1 MNSELTKLALAEV
14 LNPNTLINLISR
26 RVRQLNSGGGDVSR
40 PLVSETATLGMADI
54 ALREI
59 AEGKMSFESHSPE
72 VLAAAKPKRRR
83 TVKR

>member
-1 MNSELTKLALAEV
+1 M
-14 LNPNTLINLISR
+14 
-26 RVRQLNSGGGDVSR
+26 SR
-40 PLVSETATLGMADI
+40 PLVSETATMGMADI